1 MTANS
6 GGRSLAPT
14 KRLDTEASEL
24 FTDPIENVAFVREPW
39 SGAPS
44 DRALERWAFHVR
56 DQYTLVFEFPSD
68 YPFSAPYIFIRILGD
83 ALTPVKRYLHAATSL
98 KEDPLK
104 PKFGYEDA
112 HARLV
117 SDDGMIHFTPSSRW
131 TPAITARILAL
142 QLIDDPALQ
151 PVLAEAPEYF
161 YHE

>member
-1 MTANS
+1 MAANN

-14 KRLDTEASEL
+14 RRLDTEASEL
-24 FTDPIENVAFVREPW
+24 LTDPIENVAFVREPW

-68 YPFSAPYIFIRILGD
+68 YPFSGPYILIRILGD
-83 ALTPVKRYLHAATSL
+83 ALTPVKRYLHAVTSL
-98 KEDPLK
+98 KADPLK
-104 PKFGYEDA
+104 PRFGYEDA
-112 HARLV
+112 HARIV
-117 SDDGMIHFTPSSRW
+117 GEEGMGLLSLRHW

-142 QLIDDPALQ
+142 QLIDDPVLQ
-151 PVLAEAPEYF
+151 PALAEAPDFF